1 MNKKSTLTLDTFK
14 KDKQENQLSK
24 DTEAKLARLAAIPA
38 KTIQKQDVA
47 IKQASVAPGVAK
59 NDQNNKAAEAP
70 AKLKEDKAQ
79 QSNKP
84 QAKKASFNKE
94 DHYAVMK
101 YLQKHYP
108 KCFPDE
114 PPLLPL
120 AIGIHHQLLATK
132 DFPFSKTKIRRFFAN
147 YTRTK
152 KYLSSIIV
160 GADRVGLDGVPTS
173 KVTKEET
180 KDIKHKN
187 ANSKTNK
194 ESEQKPL
201 EKSSGLAIDSNTGA
215 E

>member
-1 MNKKSTLTLDTFK
+1 MSKKSTLTLGVFK
-14 KDKQENQLSK
+14 KDDQENKLSK
-24 DTEAKLARLAAIPA
+24 DTEAKLARLAAIPT
-38 KTIQKQDVA
+38 KTTQKQNIA
-47 IKQASVAPGVAK
+47 IKQASIAPDMTK
-59 NDQNNKAAEAP
+59 RNQNNKTAEAP
-70 AKLKEDKAQ
+70 AKPKEGKAQ

-84 QAKKASFNKE
+84 QAKKAGFNKE

-108 KCFPDE
+108 KCFPDK

-120 AIGIHHQLLATK
+120 AIGIHHQLLATE
-132 DFPFSKTKIRRFFAN
+132 DFPFSKTKVRRFFAN

-173 KVTKEET
+173 KVMEEEK

-187 ANSKTNK
+187 ANSKTNT
-194 ESEQKPL
+194 
-201 EKSSGLAIDSNTGA
+201 NTGA
-215 E
+215 A